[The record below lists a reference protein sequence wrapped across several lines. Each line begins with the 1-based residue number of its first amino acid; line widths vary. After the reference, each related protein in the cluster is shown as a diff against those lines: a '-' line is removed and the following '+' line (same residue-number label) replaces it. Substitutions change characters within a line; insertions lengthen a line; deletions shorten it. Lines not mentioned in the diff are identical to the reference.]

1 MNPQNYPHL
10 EISVLKLSE
19 VLKDNPT
26 KRMDAEYFKREWVE
40 NEERI
45 RRLPFKKLGNLC
57 YSICNGD
64 DCRDYTEEGRYYIRT
79 GDIKELGLNLEFA
92 EKINPNFKPR
102 TRLEMGDVLITR
114 KGNYGKSQVVCDPKI
129 LECVISSEIFQLK
142 VKGINPFYLD
152 IFLRSKYGQL
162 QFEKHIHGVS
172 NFSVTQNAML
182 SFLIPL
188 LPLDFQEH
196 IAQLVKT
203 AHACLEQSKALY
215 KEAQGLLEQELGTLP
230 KAPPKE
236 HQIKS
241 LKESFLSTG
250 RLDAEFYQS
259 KYAQIED
266 LLKNYKGG
274 VCTLEDFEICDAPFE
289 PQPNTT
295 YRYVEL
301 AHIGNYGNIL
311 TPTEALGAHLPTR
324 ARRLAQSGDV
334 LLSSVAGSLSRCAL
348 VPASLSPCV
357 VSTGFFVLR
366 SKRFNPETLLTLF
379 KSPLFQAYLT
389 KFPSGTILCA
399 LSKSVLHSVLLPKIP
414 LNVQEQIAAL
424 LQESLKHREQAKVLL
439 TQAKARAEHALTGGG
454 GGLTAKKP
462 KWAFLKKKNP
472 KNTGPADWA

>member
-1 MNPQNYPHL
+1 MPNSLAQNYPHL

-19 VLKDNPT
+19 VLHDNPT
-26 KRMDAEYFKREWVE
+26 KRMDAEYFKREWVGIKNKLLSVPNEYLRNLVSFNARYSQPTYDQNSQLKIINSQHVRNEYINHE
-40 NEERI
+40 NARTGYGAVVPREAILINSTGVGTLGRVFI
-45 RRLPFKKLGNLC
+45 NLLDFDFSVDNHINILVVKDYKKLLPGFLMVFLQTKFGQAQIN
-57 YSICNGD
+57 
-64 DCRDYTEEGRYYIRT
+64 RYYSGTSGQIEIYPR
-79 GDIKELGLNLEFA
+79 
-92 EKINPNFKPR
+92 NF
-102 TRLEMGDVLITR
+102 
-114 KGNYGKSQVVCDPKI
+114 N
-129 LECVISSEIFQLK
+129 
-142 VKGINPFYLD
+142 N
-152 IFLRSKYGQL
+152 
-162 QFEKHIHGVS
+162 
-172 NFSVTQNAML
+172 
-182 SFLIPL
+182 FLIPL

-196 IAQLVKT
+196 IAQLVET

-215 KEAQGLLEQELGTLP
+215 KEAQGLLEQELGTPP
-230 KAPPKE
+230 KAPLKE

-357 VSTGFFVLR
+357 VSTGFFVLH
-366 SKRFNPETLLTLF
+366 SKHFNPETLLTLF

-399 LSKSVLHSVLLPKIP
+399 LSKSALHSVLLPKIP
-414 LNVQEQIAAL
+414 LNVQEQIATL
-424 LQESLKHREQAKVLL
+424 LQESLAHRQEAKSLLVQARTEV
-439 TQAKARAEHALTGGG
+439 EGALSRERERDR
-454 GGLTAKKP
+454 
-462 KWAFLKKKNP
+462 KNL
-472 KNTGPADWA
+472 NIT